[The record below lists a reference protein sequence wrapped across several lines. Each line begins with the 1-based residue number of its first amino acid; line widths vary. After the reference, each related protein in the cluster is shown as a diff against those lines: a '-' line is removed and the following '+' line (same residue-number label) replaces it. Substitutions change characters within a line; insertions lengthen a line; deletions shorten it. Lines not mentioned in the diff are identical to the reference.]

1 MRDLLTIVAG
11 LLIAVLTAALVGPS
25 FVDWTA
31 HRDFVEA
38 RLTQA
43 LGARVT
49 TRGAI
54 DVSLLPVPRLSVD
67 GLVLKTQALSIESQA
82 LSVELAV
89 APLLRGELRFIEA
102 SLMQPKIEADLDQL
116 HLREDEALA
125 MQFERLDIKRGSLLL
140 RAGGRDVARLDALD
154 LQGEAASLIGP
165 FKGQGTF
172 ARDEKRVSF
181 RFNTS
186 TVEGE
191 RLRFKLI
198 SDEAATLPRIDL
210 DAAWIFDKSPRV
222 EGQLQLTA
230 TQPAPWRLAGPLT
243 LSAMQAQMDTAD
255 LRIGGEEGA
264 LVLSGQWQ
272 WAFAPA
278 SVSMQWQARQLDLDR
293 AREKQP
299 SLSALFEMPALTLP
313 LRFSLTTPAIIVGG
327 EALSD
332 LAIDLA
338 REANGAMRVKGSSAG
353 PGGAR
358 VAVDG
363 QVETGFAAGFQGQVQ
378 ASLRDAP
385 RLADWLKPFAP
396 AVADAL
402 REIPSRV
409 TELQGEM
416 DVSQAG
422 LSLRRGRLKLD
433 RSSFAGSLAY
443 TRAIG
448 SERARLFADL
458 TSDALDLD
466 TLPDLSRP
474 ASILRDADLSLAL
487 DARAMRVARVGEGMV
502 DAGRIRL
509 KLVKDG
515 KSARL
520 EQLSL
525 ANLGGATVLARGE
538 LDERDGALEID
549 VDAQRL
555 SELAS
560 LLQRVAP
567 GPVPQA
573 LTARA
578 VALSP
583 MRASVKLL
591 ASRENDAL
599 RLNTLELD
607 ATARGTRWQASLR
620 PQGASAIASG
630 TMRVE
635 TRDAPMLLRQLGVE
649 ALPVPLNGG
658 GRLQASL
665 RAGRASGFDLSAS
678 GSIGGVDLSFDG
690 QVATS
695 RAQGAVTL
703 NTRDAAP
710 LLRSVGYGLPDVT
723 TSLPVDGN
731 AQLDWQGGQLQLT
744 KVSGNLAGQALGGTL
759 NADWSEPRAK
769 LTGELQAQRVHLPQL
784 AALLMGPSLST
795 KQGELWSDQPFAPG
809 MADLPRMEIKLR
821 AQEMVALDQLAL
833 GSASLTFTSAPGLV
847 SFTNLDALMGAARVS
862 GEVSLRRDGANGFL
876 IGKLTTEGV
885 PLPPNFADGSF
896 ALEGEFTSSG
906 RSAQSLMSGLAGTA
920 RLRLGALRFNALD
933 PSAPARV
940 FAEAEAD
947 KLGIGEAAYLS
958 ALRRELEKGSFTLS
972 QRDALVTLAGG
983 VARIAAPQLSASLDL
998 RNMTSEARLLFPVQ
1012 GVSARPQEPT
1022 PIVAVVW
1029 RGPFNAMKREIEASS
1044 FVTVLVA
1051 HALER
1056 EQARMQ
1062 ALDEDIAERAS
1073 MARRQRGFE
1082 FLRRRQREIEQ
1093 YLQQNPN

>member
-25 FVDWTA
+25 FVDWAA

-67 GLVLKTQALSIESQA
+67 GLSLKTQALSIESQA
-82 LSVELAV
+82 LTVELAV

-102 SLMQPKIEADLDQL
+102 SLAQPKIEVDLDQL
-116 HLREDEALA
+116 HLRENEALE

-140 RAGGRDVARLDALD
+140 REGARDVARLDALD
-154 LQGEAASLIGP
+154 LQGEASSLIGP

-172 ARDEKRVSF
+172 VRDEKRVSF

-198 SDEAATLPRIDL
+198 SDEAGSLPRIDL
-210 DAAWIFDKSPRV
+210 DGVWILDKSPRV
-222 EGQLQLTA
+222 EGQLQVTA

-243 LSAMQAQMDTAD
+243 LSAAKAQMDTAD
-255 LRIGGEEGA
+255 LRMGGEEGA

-299 SLSALFEMPALTLP
+299 SLPALVELPAVNVP

-332 LAIDLA
+332 VAIDLA
-338 REANGAMRVKGSSAG
+338 REAGAMRLKASGAG

-358 VAVDG
+358 VAVEG
-363 QVETGFAAGFQGQVQ
+363 QLETGLAAGFQGQVQ

-474 ASILRDADLSLAL
+474 AAILRDADLSLAL
-487 DARAMRVARVGEGMV
+487 DARAVRVARVGEGMV

-538 LDERDGALEID
+538 LDERDGSLEID

-567 GPVPQA
+567 GPAPQA
-573 LTARA
+573 LAARA

-591 ASRENDAL
+591 ASHENDAL

-649 ALPVPLNGG
+649 ALPVLLNGG

-665 RAGRASGFDLSAS
+665 RAGQSSGFDLSAS

-690 QVATS
+690 QIATS
-695 RAQGAVTL
+695 RAQGALTL

-723 TSLPVDGN
+723 TSLSVEGH
-731 AQLDWQGGQLQLT
+731 AQLEWQGSQLQLS
-744 KVSGNLAGQALGGTL
+744 KVSGNLGGQALGGALT
-759 NADWSEPRAK
+759 ADWREPRAK
-769 LTGELQAQRVHLPQL
+769 LSGELQAQRVNLPQL
-784 AALLMGPSLST
+784 AALLMGPSLSV
-795 KQGELWSDQPFAPG
+795 KRGELWSDQPFAPG
-809 MADLPRMEIKLR
+809 MGDLPRMEIKLR
-821 AQEMVALDQLAL
+821 AQEMVAIEQLSL
-833 GSASLTFTSAPGLV
+833 GSASLTFTSAPGV
-847 SFTNLDALMGAARVS
+847 ISFTNLDALMDAARVS

-896 ALEGEFTSSG
+896 ALDGEFTSSG

-920 RLRLGALRFNALD
+920 RLRLSALRFSALD

-983 VARIAAPQLSASLDL
+983 VARIAAPQLSAALDL

-1012 GVSARPQEPT
+1012 NVGSRPQEPT

-1029 RGPFNAMKREIEASS
+1029 RGPFNAMKRDIEASS